1 MIRAAL
7 TGVRVMALGG
17 ITVVVSL
24 RIARILSE
32 LRLLGRIRTMT
43 ALRTAIC
50 LLVVRLRGTI
60 CALLRH
66 GLRAIGLLHR
76 RHLLMP
82 LLRVLVSN
90 LTGLHRL
97 RSSLLRPCLLVGIAL
112 VLVTLLTLGLRNVTG
127 LLILLLLPWLLR
139 LRSLA
144 RARMLGML
152 PALVIGHM
160 HLRIS

>member
-1 MIRAAL
+1 
-7 TGVRVMALGG
+7 MALSG
-17 ITVVVSL
+17 ITVAISL
-24 RIARILSE
+24 RVTRILSE
-32 LRLLGRIRTMT
+32 LRLLGRVRTMT

-50 LLVVRLRGTI
+50 LLTVRLRRTI
-60 CALLRH
+60 CTLLRH

-76 RHLLMP
+76 RHLLMS
-82 LLRVLVSN
+82 LLRVLTGS

-97 RSSLLRPCLLVGIAL
+97 RTGLPPCLLVGIAL
-112 VLVTLLTLGLRNVTG
+112 VLVTLLTLRLRGITR
-127 LLILLLLPWLLR
+127 LLILLLPWLLR

>member
-1 MIRAAL
+1 
-7 TGVRVMALGG
+7 
-17 ITVVVSL
+17 
-24 RIARILSE
+24 
-32 LRLLGRIRTMT
+32 
-43 ALRTAIC
+43 
-50 LLVVRLRGTI
+50 
-60 CALLRH
+60 
-66 GLRAIGLLHR
+66 
-76 RHLLMP
+76 MP
-82 LLRVLVSN
+82 LLRVLVGN

-97 RSSLLRPCLLVGIAL
+97 RTGLLPCLLVGIAL
-112 VLVTLLTLGLRNVTG
+112 VLVTLLTLRLRGITR

>member
-1 MIRAAL
+1 MTL
-7 TGVRVMALGG
+7 SG

-24 RIARILSE
+24 RVARILSE
-32 LRLLGRIRTMT
+32 LRLLNRVRTTT
-43 ALRTAIC
+43 APRTAIC
-50 LLVVRLRGTI
+50 LLTVRLRRTT

-66 GLRAIGLLHR
+66 SLRAIGLLHR

-82 LLRVLVSN
+82 LLRVLVGS
-90 LTGLHRL
+90 LTGLHRS

-112 VLVTLLTLGLRNVTG
+112 VLVSLLTLGLCNATG